1 MKCPYRK
8 RIITT
13 HYADYKDRAVSE
25 TEETFEECL
34 GTECPFYM
42 IIVSL
47 NRPGCTKA
55 ISEITINHKDS
66 KEDEQK

>member
-8 RIITT
+8 RTITT
-13 HYADYKDRAVSE
+13 KYEDYKDRAVSE

-42 IIVSL
+42 IVVSL
-47 NRPGCTKA
+47 NRPTCTRA
-55 ISEITINHKDS
+55 INEITQTEKFM
-66 KEDEQK
+66 EVTE